1 MFFCHYCAQI
11 YLRLKKSILYSI
23 KKTLHFR
30 AGLQMDDDDIENK
43 KKQEYFCV
51 NLTNFSKDEL
61 NEYIIFLE
69 QEIKRTNKEISNK
82 SFALGEANL
91 LFKKKS

>member
-1 MFFCHYCAQI
+1 
-11 YLRLKKSILYSI
+11 
-23 KKTLHFR
+23 
-30 AGLQMDDDDIENK
+30 MDDDDI
-43 KKQEYFCV
+43 V